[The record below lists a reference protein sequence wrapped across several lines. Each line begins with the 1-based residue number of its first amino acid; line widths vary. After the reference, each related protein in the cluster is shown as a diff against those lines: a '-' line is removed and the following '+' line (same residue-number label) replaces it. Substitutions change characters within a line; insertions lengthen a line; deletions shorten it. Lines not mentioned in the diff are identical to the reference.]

1 MTKDLLILGAGGI
14 GAAAASFAAES
25 PQVGR
30 LTVADLSLT
39 AAEAV
44 AAALGGRAKACAVD
58 VNDPQALAALL
69 GSVDTVINCVGPYF
83 RFGPPVLAAAIAAA
97 VTYIDVCDDW
107 DATLAMLEQDA
118 AAKARGVTAIIGM
131 GASPGTANLIAAHVA
146 SLVANPKML
155 LTGWSLDDDPG
166 DPGGAANEH
175 WLHQATGTIRV
186 WRGGRYVDETPLRD
200 VPVALPGFAPRRALT
215 IGHPEAVTLPR
226 VITGLDTCLNVMT
239 LPGGLE
245 ELLLRAVGLVEREDL
260 SFRDAGIAAF
270 SDYVPGVG
278 PQLPEYPGVWALAE
292 GETQRAAAWIP
303 EYGRLEGIHLVTAA
317 PTVAAF
323 NLLMRGMAVP
333 SGVATP
339 EEVFAPCDY
348 FAELGRIA
356 GVPGDYVQAVVEAAS
371 DAR

>member
-131 GASPGTANLIAAHVA
+131 GQAPAPRTSLPLMSRALWRTRRCSSPAGRLTMTPAIRAARRT
-146 SLVANPKML
+146 S
-155 LTGWSLDDDPG
+155 TGCIRRPARSVY
-166 DPGGAANEH
+166 GAAGAMSTRH
-175 WLHQATGTIRV
+175 RSVTCRL
-186 WRGGRYVDETPLRD
+186 PC
-200 VPVALPGFAPRRALT
+200 PALRRA
-215 IGHPEAVTLPR
+215 
-226 VITGLDTCLNVMT
+226 
-239 LPGGLE
+239 
-245 ELLLRAVGLVEREDL
+245 
-260 SFRDAGIAAF
+260 
-270 SDYVPGVG
+270 
-278 PQLPEYPGVWALAE
+278 
-292 GETQRAAAWIP
+292 
-303 EYGRLEGIHLVTAA
+303 
-317 PTVAAF
+317 
-323 NLLMRGMAVP
+323 
-333 SGVATP
+333 
-339 EEVFAPCDY
+339 
-348 FAELGRIA
+348 
-356 GVPGDYVQAVVEAAS
+356 
-371 DAR
+371 AR

>member
-14 GAAAASFAAES
+14 GAAAASFAAGS
-25 PQVGR
+25 PHVGR
-30 LTVADLSLT
+30 LTVADLSPA

-44 AAALGGRAKACAVD
+44 AAALGGRAEACAVD
-58 VNDPQALAALL
+58 VSDPQALAALL
-69 GSVDTVINCVGPYF
+69 GRVDAVINCVGPYF
-83 RFGPPVLAAAIAAA
+83 RFGPPVLAAAIAAG

-107 DATLAMLEQDA
+107 DATLAMLDQDA

-146 SLVANPKML
+146 GLVANPKTL
-155 LTGWSLDDDPG
+155 ITGWSLDDDPG
-166 DPGGAANEH
+166 DPGSAANEH

-186 WRGGRYVDETPLRD
+186 WRGGRYVEEPPLRD
-200 VPVALPGFAPRRALT
+200 VPVALPGFPPRRALT

-226 VITGLDTCLNVMT
+226 VFAGLDTCLNVMT

-245 ELLLRAVGLVEREDL
+245 SLLQRAVGLVEDKGL

-270 SDYVPGVG
+270 SEYVPGAG
-278 PQLPEYPGVWALAE
+278 PHLPEYPGVWALVESEA
-292 GETQRAAAWIP
+292 QRAAAWIP
-303 EYGRLEGIHLVTAA
+303 DYGRLEGIHPVTAA

-323 NLLMRGMAVP
+323 NLLMRGSAAP
-333 SGVATP
+333 AGVVTP
-339 EEVFAPCDY
+339 EEAFAPADY

-356 GVPGDYVQAVVEAAS
+356 GIAGDYLHSVVEPVS